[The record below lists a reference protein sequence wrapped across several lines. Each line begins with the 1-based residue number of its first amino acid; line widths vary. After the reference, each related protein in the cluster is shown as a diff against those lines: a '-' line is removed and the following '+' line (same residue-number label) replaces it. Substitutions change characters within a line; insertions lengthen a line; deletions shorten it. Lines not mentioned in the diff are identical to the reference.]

1 MKMSKVL
8 LSFIL
13 LTCPLAA
20 LADGDMEK
28 VSYKTMIH
36 RNAANVVK
44 INKGMTKDEVVQ
56 IMGNFQSKVRSG
68 PITNPWKI
76 ELHGNLEIFHY
87 ITAGHPPFMP
97 IMANQA
103 TPIMLRN
110 GVVMGMGRGMLE
122 DIKAAEP
129 TRPNNPPEP
138 SIEERLN
145 TLKKL
150 YDDGTIDEESYE
162 RQKQRILESI

>member
-1 MKMSKVL
+1 MRISGL
-8 LSFIL
+8 LLAAICL
-13 LTCPLAA
+13 AWPLASF
-20 LADGDMEK
+20 ADEDVEK
-28 VSYKTMIH
+28 VSYRTMIN

-56 IMGNFQSKVRSG
+56 SMGNLQSKVRSG

-76 ELHGNLEIFHY
+76 ELHGDLEIFHY

-103 TPIMLRN
+103 TPIVFRD

-122 DIKAAEP
+122 DIKAAGP
-129 TRPNNPPEP
+129 TRPSNPPEP
-138 SIEERLN
+138 NIEERLN

-150 YDDGTIDEESYE
+150 YDDGIIDEESYE
-162 RQKQRILESI
+162 TQKQRILESI